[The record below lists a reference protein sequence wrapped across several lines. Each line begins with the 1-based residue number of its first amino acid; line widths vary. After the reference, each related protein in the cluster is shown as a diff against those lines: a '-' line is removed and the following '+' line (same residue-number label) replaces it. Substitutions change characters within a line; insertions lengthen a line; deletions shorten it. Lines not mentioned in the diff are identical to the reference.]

1 MDHAPTFTDT
11 NKINRDKTLNFTW
24 DNKQLRGFEGDSLSS
39 ALLANN
45 IGIVGRTPNNYS
57 LFTGGDFE
65 GSRLSSKILD
75 KISYQHLTT
84 ALEQIFLLFKKQRN
98 ENEGLGDFC
107 NRIGKDLQFK
117 KLKEVLDDKVQ

>member
-1 MDHAPTFTDT
+1 MA
-11 NKINRDKTLNFTW
+11 NEKISIRITGCPNGCARPYA
-24 DNKQLRGFEGDSLSS
+24 GD
-39 ALLANN
+39 